1 MTSTPLDAV
10 TRYIDGFNSGD
21 VEAMAAV
28 FDVDGCILDGM
39 PPHVW
44 RGATAARDWYSDVL
58 VEAREHSAANY
69 FVTLAEPLHDN
80 VTGDAAY
87 LVLPATMTFDLNG
100 QPVTQSGA
108 VITMALRH
116 RPEGWR
122 ITAWAWTKGTQ

>member
-1 MTSTPLDAV
+1 MTSTPLEAV

-39 PPHVW
+39 PPHAW
-44 RGATAARDWYSDVL
+44 QGATATRDWYRDVMA
-58 VEAREHSAANY
+58 EAAHHGASAY
-69 FVTLAEPLHDN
+69 LVTLAEPLHEN
-80 VTGDAAY
+80 ISGEFAY
-87 LVLPATMTFDLNG
+87 VAVPATMTFALNG
-100 QPVTQSGA
+100 QQITQSGA